1 MASKGGKNNLKN
13 IKNNVDAA
21 DFAKNG
27 RLGGIASGK
36 ARREKRDMQNRINEI
51 LNMTIAEGEEKDFS
65 NLMDAKGKNI
75 SVIDACILSQVRK
88 AITGDTRAL
97 EFLRDTAGMKPVEK
111 QEITTE
117 ISSTGKLADILEE
130 LEK

>member
-1 MASKGGKNNLKN
+1 MTTKGGKNNLKN
-13 IKNNVDAA
+13 IKNNVDAG

-27 RLGGIASGK
+27 KIGGIASGK
-36 ARREKRDMQNRINEI
+36 ARRERRDMRNRIKEI
-51 LNMTIAEGEEKDFS
+51 FEMPIGEGEEIDFS
-65 NLMDAKGKNI
+65 NLSDAKGKNI
-75 SVIDACILSQVRK
+75 SVIDACILGQVQK
-88 AITGDTRAL
+88 AIGGDTRAL